1 VQEHVRG
8 LIAKLIAKLLALR
21 VSLAGTVLARFDAGG
36 TLMKPAF
43 FARRVIHRLA
53 EEALGARIV
62 MFEACLLGLAPCEL
76 PSCPRLE
83 DHSRPLGAR
92 YGARFSEGVLVSVL
106 AAPEGAR

>member
-8 LIAKLIAKLLALR
+8 LIAKLIAKLMALR
-21 VSLAGTVLARFDAGG
+21 VSLAGTVLARFDADG
-36 TLMKPAF
+36 TLMNV

-76 PSCPRLE
+76 PSCPCLE

-92 YGARFSEGVLVSVL
+92 YGGRFSEGVLVSVL